1 MDDLE
6 SLRIGYQDILPRVE
20 RLKHSVIAEL
30 QELFHKHGVSL
41 GVPIESRVKTWSS
54 IVDKFERKRIEISSI
69 VDLSDLIGVRVILLF
84 KKDLD
89 SVRDIVAKNFDL
101 ISSED
106 TGQRLSESEFGY
118 QSHHYIIKIP
128 SNWLSV
134 PTWAGFGG
142 FSLELQVRTMA
153 QHIWAAASHKLQYK
167 QESGVPHPIRR
178 TINRVSALLETVDL
192 ELQRVLDERVAYKKH
207 ASDAVAQFPSVEEE
221 LNVDNL
227 SLILSEIFP
236 RNNKHDFEDYS
247 DLLNDMFSIGVTT
260 RSQAIDIFKRNY
272 NFAMEEEER
281 IVNSRPNFDD
291 DDEDDDEPDN
301 RPAGVYF
308 KHVGLAREALRGEFG
323 ANIFNEAEKST

>member
-1 MDDLE
+1 MDNLE
-6 SLRIGYQDILPRVE
+6 TLRVGYHDILPRAE
-20 RLKHSVIAEL
+20 RLKEAVIAEL
-30 QELFHKHGVSL
+30 HELFQKHGVSL

-54 IVDKFERKRIEISSI
+54 IADKIERKGNALSTI
-69 VDLSDLIGVRVILLF
+69 VDLSDLIGIRVILLF

-89 SVRDIVAKNFDL
+89 SVRDIVARSFDL

-106 TGQRLSESEFGY
+106 TGERLSESEFGY
-118 QSHHYIIKIP
+118 QSHHYIVKVP
-128 SNWLSV
+128 SSWLSV

-192 ELQRVLDERVAYKKH
+192 ELQRVLDERVAYKEK
-207 ASDAVAQFPSVEEE
+207 ASDVVSEKPAVEDD

-227 SLILSEIFP
+227 SMVLSDIFP
-236 RNNKHDFEDYS
+236 SINRYEFEDYS
-247 DLLNDMFSIGVTT
+247 ALLNDMFKMGITT
-260 RSQAIDIFKRNY
+260 RTQAIDIFKRNY
-272 NFAMEEEER
+272 DYAMKREAHFVQQGR
-281 IVNSRPNFDD
+281 HD
-291 DDEDDDEPDN
+291 DDEGPDD
-301 RPAGVYF
+301 RPEGVYF

-323 ANIFNEAEKST
+323 SEVFNNKVKKKHKS

>member
-1 MDDLE
+1 MDHLE
-6 SLRIGYQDILPRVE
+6 NLRVGYHDILPRAE
-20 RLKHSVIAEL
+20 RLKDAVIAEL
-30 QELFHKHGVSL
+30 HELFHKHGVSL

-54 IVDKFERKRIEISSI
+54 IADKVERKGNELSTI
-69 VDLSDLIGVRVILLF
+69 VDLSDLIGIRVILLF

-89 SVRDIVAKNFDL
+89 SVRDIVAKSFDL

-106 TGQRLSESEFGY
+106 TGERLSESEFGY
-118 QSHHYIIKIP
+118 QSHHYIVKVP
-128 SNWLSV
+128 SSWLSV

-192 ELQRVLDERVAYKKH
+192 ELQRVLDERVAYKEQ
-207 ASDAVAQFPSVEEE
+207 ASDIISEQPTAEDE

-227 SLILSEIFP
+227 AMVLSEIFP
-236 RNNKHDFEDYS
+236 SVNRYDFEDYS
-247 DLLNDMFSIGVTT
+247 SLLNDMLKIGVTT
-260 RSQAIDIFKRNY
+260 RTQAIDIFKRNY
-272 NFAMEEEER
+272 DYVMEREKKFVAQER
-281 IVNSRPNFDD
+281 RGS
-291 DDEDDDEPDN
+291 DDEPDD
-301 RPAGVYF
+301 RPEGVYF

-323 ANIFNEAEKST
+323 VQAFNNNVKKRLNR